1 VADSHDRH
9 ADHDPLLIAGLLDRD
24 LTEAERATAEEQAAT
39 CSDCAA
45 LHADLLTLS
54 SAARDLP
61 VPARARDFR
70 LTAADADR
78 LVAMTPREPATAN
91 ARPTGVM
98 TDRPTTPHAAHDEM
112 LVASL
117 ADHSL
122 PDAERAAAE
131 VLVASCRD
139 CADLHADVVALRAA
153 TLTMPTPTRPRDYT
167 LTADDAARLHS
178 RGWRRLVSPFGTARD
193 SFSRPLAAGLTTL
206 GIAGLLVAS
215 LPSITGGIT
224 SGSGTLSAVGA
235 AIPPGPPLAAPGSN
249 PATENTSGAGA
260 PAGPAAAPTAGAS
273 GGKSVDAGGA
283 ITSPVPAVAPGSSP
297 IADYGVTQPGLA
309 SPGPVLGI
317 GQGAGV
323 NGGASPTPAA
333 LRGLDTS
340 LGGTQA
346 LEQLQLP
353 PLAIVSGAFLLV
365 GLGLFAIRWGA
376 RRLGD
381 G

>member
-1 VADSHDRH
+1 VADRRDGH

-24 LTEAERATAEEQAAT
+24 LTEAERATAEARVAD
-39 CSDCAA
+39 CPDCAV

-61 VPARARDFR
+61 VPARGRDFR

-78 LVAMTPREPATAN
+78 LVAMTTREPAAAN

-98 TDRPTTPHAAHDEM
+98 IDRPTTPHAAHDEM

-139 CADLHADVVALRAA
+139 CADLLADVVALRAA

-167 LTADDAARLHS
+167 LTADDAARLRS
-178 RGWRRLVSPFGTARD
+178 RGWRRLASAFGTARD

-206 GIAGLLVAS
+206 GIAGLLLAS

-224 SGSGTLSAVGA
+224 SGAGTLSAVGA
-235 AIPPGPPLAAPGSN
+235 ALPLGPRLAAPD
-249 PATENTSGAGA
+249 TTSGSENASGA
-260 PAGPAAAPTAGAS
+260 PAVPAAAPTAGPS
-273 GGKSVDAGGA
+273 GAKSVDAGGA
-283 ITSPVPAVAPGSSP
+283 ITSPVPVAAPGSSP
-297 IADYGVTQPGLA
+297 IADYGTQSGHA

-323 NGGASPTPAA
+323 NGASPTPAA
-333 LRGLDTS
+333 LRGLDSS

-353 PLAIVSGAFLLV
+353 PLAIVSGAFLLI